1 MATRSEQRL
10 PEQEARGFYER
21 ARDRMRRALAELPS
35 EAEIRMHREEAI
47 DAFGEHERRPRRLYR
62 APYGPPSMYYEDDRQ
77 RLRRAL
83 AESPSPEEVRRHREE
98 AIAAF
103 ERYGRRR

>member
-1 MATRSEQRL
+1 MATRYEQGR
-10 PEQEARGFYER
+10 PEEQPRGFYER
-21 ARDRMRRALAELPS
+21 ARERMRRALAELPS
-35 EAEIRMHREEAI
+35 ESDIRMHREEAV
-47 DAFGEHERRPRRLYR
+47 DAFGEHERPRRLYR
-62 APYGPPSMYYEDDRQ
+62 APYGTPSVYYEDDRQ

-83 AESPSPEEVRRHREE
+83 AESPSPDEIRRHREE

>member
-1 MATRSEQRL
+1 MATRPERGL
-10 PEQEARGFYER
+10 EQEYRGFYER

-35 EAEIRMHREEAI
+35 DAEIRMHRQEAI
-47 DAFGEHERRPRRLYR
+47 DAFREHERNVRLPYRP
-62 APYGPPSMYYEDDRQ
+62 AYGSPSMYYEDDRQ

-83 AESPSPEEVRRHREE
+83 AESPSPDEIRRHHDD